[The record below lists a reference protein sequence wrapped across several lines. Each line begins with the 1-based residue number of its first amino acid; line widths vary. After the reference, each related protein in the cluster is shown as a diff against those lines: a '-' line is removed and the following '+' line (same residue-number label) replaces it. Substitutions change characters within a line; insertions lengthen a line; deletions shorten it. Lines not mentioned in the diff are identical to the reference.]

1 MNKKALH
8 FSLRLAVYLL
18 FATAFIYI
26 IMNHGHDIQNALSKI
41 EYKWLLV
48 LVPLQFAMIAI
59 SGFAFKI
66 LSLPFQFKLKWQ
78 DWMGLSFIAN
88 FINQLLPYRPGF
100 AFRYLYLKQNYNM
113 PLNTYLWIMA
123 AYLAITC
130 FIAACFCLLGW
141 LFGKLYIIDGR
152 QILCILILCGGL
164 LLFGYFLK
172 KSSHVQ
178 TTSRFDALFTAL
190 KKMMHEPGTL
200 SISSISFII
209 SYLIIT
215 LLFYSI
221 FISLHH
227 PIAFTHC
234 MFLTGII
241 TVASIVP
248 ITAANIGVNESL
260 MGVLTQLLYQDFS
273 LGFSATLIYR
283 MSQWVP
289 AFIFG
294 TLFSFYLVGNIF
306 PWRTKHMQDITKP

>member
-8 FSLRLAVYLL
+8 LALRLTAYLL
-18 FATAFIYI
+18 FAAVFIYI
-26 IMNHGHDIQNALSKI
+26 LMNHGHDIQNALSKI
-41 EYKWLLV
+41 EYKWLLI

-66 LSLPFQFKLKWQ
+66 LSLPFDFKLKWH

-88 FINQLLPYRPGF
+88 FMNQLLPYRPGF

-113 PLNTYLWIMA
+113 PLNIYLWIMT

-152 QILCILILCGGL
+152 QILLVLILCSGL
-164 LLFGYFLK
+164 ILFGYFLK
-172 KSSHVQ
+172 KSSNTQVA
-178 TTSRFDALFTAL
+178 TGFDSLFTAL
-190 KKMMHEPGTL
+190 KKMIHAPGIL
-200 SISSISFII
+200 SISSMSFII

-283 MSQWVP
+283 MSQWIP

-306 PWRTKHMQDITKP
+306 PWRTRHIQDIR